1 MKILH
6 FGDIHVWRWHP
17 ALDLHY
23 PKRALGL
30 VNLGLRRRF
39 HFPPGYARRIA
50 GEIARQEADLVVFS
64 GDMTTM
70 SLESEFAAA
79 AALFE
84 PIHAKWGER
93 FFCIPG
99 NHDRY
104 TPRSVRLGLYERF
117 FPYGAFE
124 EGKKVRVVH
133 DAAGFSMVGFD
144 CSHPCR
150 IRSNGTMTEAL
161 EEELEEA
168 LRDCRD
174 RGSPVM
180 LVGHYPFAYPPEVE
194 IAWQHKLLAAERLR
208 RLVAEYKP
216 VAYFHG
222 HKHIRWIL
230 RDREMPE
237 TLCVNCGAAGMRSE
251 NETKQAGFVT
261 LDLDEATGFAPVAAR
276 AFFLRGEDLQSRE
289 MALPSED
296 RGAGKR
302 VRAH

>member
-50 GEIARQEADLVVFS
+50 EEIARQDVDAVIFS

-70 SLESEFAAA
+70 SLESEFADA

-117 FPYGAFE
+117 FPYAAFGGE
-124 EGKKVRVVH
+124 QTVRVV
-133 DAAGFSMVGFD
+133 DDPAGFSFVGFD

-150 IRSNGTMTEAL
+150 IRSNGTITPIL
-161 EEELEEA
+161 EKELETA
-168 LRDCRD
+168 FQSCRE
-174 RGSPVM
+174 RARPVL
-180 LVGHYPFAYPPEVE
+180 LVGHYPFAYPSDVE
-194 IAWQHKLLAAERLR
+194 IAWQHKLLHPERLR

-230 RDREMPE
+230 RDGETPS

-251 NETKQAGFVT
+251 NESKQAGFVT
-261 LDLDEATGFAPVAAR
+261 LELDEARGLAPISAR
-276 AFFLRGEDLQSRE
+276 AHFLREEDL
-289 MALPSED
+289 AAKDLPLPG
-296 RGAGKR
+296 R
-302 VRAH
+302 